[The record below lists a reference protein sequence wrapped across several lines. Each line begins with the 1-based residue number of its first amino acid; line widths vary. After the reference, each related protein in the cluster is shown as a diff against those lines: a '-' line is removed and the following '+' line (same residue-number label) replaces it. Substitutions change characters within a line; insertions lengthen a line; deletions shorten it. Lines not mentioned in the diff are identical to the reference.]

1 MFSRLLFPTD
11 CSARARSLVALIGG
25 LEPRPEQV
33 CAVTVVPIRGMER
46 PLIDAHLE
54 TARTEIELLVEPL
67 RAAGIDAPTRV
78 LTGRPVEAILETA
91 EEMDSHLIVLGS
103 HGKSPMEEILKGSLS
118 SELTRTATLPV
129 LFVRFGILAER
140 TTAECEQRGHS
151 LFERLLHPSDMSDCS
166 KRALDVVL
174 RELPGRVGAVEL
186 VHIVDD
192 IYQAGWVQEA
202 EVEGAAKALEDSAAE
217 LRGAGIETGVHLIEG
232 DPVADILRLACELDA
247 SCIVLGSRG
256 KGLVREAVVGSVSQ
270 GILRL
275 ANKPVLVVH

>member
-46 PLIDAHLE
+46 PLIDSHLE

-67 RAAGIDAPTRV
+67 RAAGIDAPTRA

-91 EEMDSHLIVLGS
+91 QEMASDVIVLGS
-103 HGKSPMEEILKGSLS
+103 YGKSPMEEILKGSLS

-140 TTAECEQRGHS
+140 TAAECEERGRS
-151 LFERLLHPSDMSDCS
+151 LFGRLLHPSDMSECS
-166 KRALDVVL
+166 KRALDLVKG
-174 RELPGRVGAVEL
+174 ELADRVGAVEL
-186 VHIVDD
+186 VHVVDD
-192 IYQAGWVQEA
+192 VYQAGWAHEA
-202 EVEGAAKALEDSAAE
+202 EIEAAAIDLEDCAAE
-217 LRGAGIETGVHLIEG
+217 LRAAGIDAGVHLIEG
-232 DPVADILRLACELDA
+232 DPVADILRLACELDT